1 MATMSLHYWAGAR
14 AAAGVAEEQFEA
26 DSVADALESAC
37 QSRGEAFRR
46 VVGAC
51 SLLVDG
57 IAAHPADLQRPRT
70 DPVRVELL
78 PPFAGGSGAGR
89 APRANQVYLRCMTKP
104 MLQRLLRFA
113 SSVGRVRTALSV
125 QVRSGLSLLRVWV

>member
-26 DSVADALESAC
+26 DTIAAALEAAC
-37 QSRGEAFRR
+37 QSRGDAFRR
-46 VVGAC
+46 VVSAC

-57 IAAHPADLQRPRT
+57 ITAHPADLERPRNSA
-70 DPVRVELL
+70 VRVELL

-89 APRANQVYLRCMTKP
+89 TPGKGDQNVDRRITIWYTILGWGWLRSN
-104 MLQRLLRFA
+104 LR
-113 SSVGRVRTALSV
+113 R
-125 QVRSGLSLLRVWV
+125 

>member
-26 DSVADALESAC
+26 DTIAAALESAC
-37 QSRGEAFRR
+37 QSRGDAFRR
-46 VVGAC
+46 VVSAC

-57 IAAHPADLQRPRT
+57 IAAHPGDLDRPRNS
-70 DPVRVELL
+70 PVRVELL

-89 APRANQVYLRCMTKP
+89 APGE
-104 MLQRLLRFA
+104 
-113 SSVGRVRTALSV
+113 GRYTCVA
-125 QVRSGLSLLRVWV
+125 